1 MTYELSHPPVEKTAS
16 SASQKTP
23 MAPPAATSSAA
34 SVSVPQRSSVRPL
47 DQLPAKVANAR
58 PIYATPPEPRD
69 TTREIEKE
77 SLRPYREPPRQQPQA
92 PTLPGQ
98 PRIVEGRD
106 LVLPPKKPTEKT
118 PVERRVQSLAGGASS
133 PGSTQE
139 TSERVARASGAK
151 AAVAAQSAS
160 VDGARATLDVES
172 RLAATREWL
181 RSAAPSTHT
190 IQILGASNDEQLRAH
205 LKTLFG
211 VLEPS
216 KVYVFRTRAQGKP
229 SVTVVYGAYA
239 DRPSALAA
247 LAKLPPTAA
256 ASRPVLRTIK
266 GIRAEILQHQ
276 AGS

>member
-1 MTYELSHPPVEKTAS
+1 
-16 SASQKTP
+16 
-23 MAPPAATSSAA
+23 SAA
-34 SVSVPQRSSVRPL
+34 SVTVPQRSSVRP
-47 DQLPAKVANAR
+47 PEESPTKVANAR

-77 SLRPYREPPRQQPQA
+77 SLRPYREPARQQPQA
-92 PTLPGQ
+92 PTLPAQ

-106 LVLPPKKPTEKT
+106 LVLPPKKPAEKT
-118 PVERRVQSLAGGASS
+118 SVERRAQPSAGGAST
-133 PGSTQE
+133 PGAPPRSTQE
-139 TSERVARASGAK
+139 PSERAARAAGAK
-151 AAVAAQSAS
+151 AAVAARSTSGDSAQAS
-160 VDGARATLDVES
+160 ADVVES

-181 RSAAPSTHT
+181 RSAGPSTHT

-239 DRPSALAA
+239 DRTSALAA
-247 LAKLPPTAA
+247 LAKLPAPAA
-256 ASRPVLRTIK
+256 ASSPVLRTVK
-266 GIRAEILQHQ
+266 GIRAEILQNQ